1 MSVLKMQRNS
11 LDRPHDDGRVEVHL
25 LMTGFMD
32 GYTRWI
38 IEDEDDSVEDA
49 DRAGNDDTGQDE

>member
-1 MSVLKMQRNS
+1 MSVSKMQRNS
-11 LDRPHDDGRVEVHL
+11 LARPYDDGRVEEHL

-38 IEDEDDSVEDA
+38 IEDEDDDVEEMT
-49 DRAGNDDTGQDE
+49 RGRQ